1 MCFAQ
6 PALADRLCPFLQASL
21 QLLQVD
27 LMTRD
32 NTIKTL
38 RLQLAGATA
47 YSSSSAAQLQE
58 AQVQLQEAGEL
69 REQQEEGAAALA
81 ASRAEAQQ
89 LQQQLAKALAD
100 LEELQAR
107 WAVACCT
114 LLLSLPCL
122 DGF

>member
-1 MCFAQ
+1 
-6 PALADRLCPFLQASL
+6 
-21 QLLQVD
+21 
-27 LMTRD
+27 MTRD

-69 REQQEEGAAALA
+69 REQQEEGATALA

-107 WAVACCT
+107 WAVAWCT
-114 LLLSLPCL
+114 PLLNLSCPALMAFCL
-122 DGF
+122 ASLHMDVRSSHVTGLCLGSRCVL